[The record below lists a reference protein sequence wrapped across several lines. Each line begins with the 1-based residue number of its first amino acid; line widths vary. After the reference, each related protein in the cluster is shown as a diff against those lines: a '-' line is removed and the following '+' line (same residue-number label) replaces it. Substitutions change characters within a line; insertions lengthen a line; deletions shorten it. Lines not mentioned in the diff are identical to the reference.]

1 MATPSAPFAIDV
13 ELLRIRE
20 LSTHGKHSE
29 ALAAAK
35 TLAQAVPQNRDAA
48 YLVAANLR
56 CLNRFQEAL
65 ATLREIEQSHPPFGL
80 LYQEQGHCYTAL
92 RDAARAIDAFRR
104 AVNLNSA
111 LTTSWIML
119 ERLYRITGDSKSAVM
134 AAQQIEVLSHLP
146 PEVVKAGCFF
156 SDGDLSAAESI
167 LRTYL
172 RNAGSHLEASRMLGR
187 IQHQRGALDE
197 AEQLF
202 ESAVSLAPGYRAA
215 RLDYV
220 RVLIDR
226 QKYAQARE
234 VIRAELDMKPGDREY
249 LSLQAAA
256 CVGLGQQEEAIV
268 LYREL
273 IATSPDSPE
282 IRVLLGHSLKSLG
295 RLKEAIESYKV
306 ALCIRVDFGD
316 AYWSLANLKTYSFSE
331 DEIGSMRTAEAA
343 ASTSRVDRY
352 HLCFALGKAYE
363 NRAEYAES
371 WQFYEH
377 GNQLKHAEGHYQ
389 AEIAEANTRK
399 QIEVFSSQFFAQ
411 RAGVGAPYPDP
422 IFVVGLPRSGSTLLE
437 QILASHS
444 QVEGTDELYDIQ
456 RIVLELQRNDLR
468 YPEVLAQLAPQK
480 FRELGERYIADTRPY
495 RTGKPFFIDKMP
507 NNFRHVGAIHLMLPN
522 AKIIDMR
529 REPMACCFSNLKQL
543 FAAGQGFTYSI
554 EDIASYYRNYLNLM
568 RHWNAV
574 LPGRVL
580 RVCYEDLVNDL
591 DASVRHILEFCGL
604 KFETACL
611 EFYKTGRTVHT
622 PSSEQV
628 RQPIFREG
636 LDQWRKYEPWLGPLK
651 EALGD
656 ALTHYRE

>member
-146 PEVVKAGCFF
+146 PEVVRAGSFF
-156 SDGDLSAAESI
+156 SDGDLSAAENI
-167 LRTYL
+167 LRMYL
-172 RNAGSHLEASRMLGR
+172 RNAGSHPEASRMLGR
-187 IQHQRGALDE
+187 IQHQRGVLDE

-202 ESAVSLAPGYRAA
+202 ESAVNLAPDYRAA
-215 RLDYV
+215 RLDYL

-226 QKYAQARE
+226 QKYAKARE

-249 LSLQAAA
+249 LSLHAAA
-256 CVGLGQQEEAIV
+256 HVGLGQNEEAIV
-268 LYREL
+268 LYRKL
-273 IATSPDSPE
+273 LAASSASPE
-282 IRVLLGHSLKSLG
+282 LHVLLGNSLKSLG
-295 RLKEAIESYKV
+295 QQMQAIESYKA
-306 ALCIRVDFGD
+306 ALSIRADFGD

-331 DEIGSMRTAEAA
+331 DEIGSMLAAEAA
-343 ASTSRVDRY
+343 VSTSRVDRY

-363 NRAEYAES
+363 DRAEYAES

-543 FAAGQGFTYSI
+543 FAAGQEFTYSI
-554 EDIASYYRNYLNLM
+554 EDIARYYRNYLNLM